1 MAFDI
6 RVVSTRDFLRTN
18 RNGELDLEA
27 SRERL
32 ADIVR
37 ECGKTTRH
45 HVLIDWRETDE
56 GPLAVSDLFEV
67 AADLEV
73 AGLHDGHKVASL
85 HRTED
90 ELNLGRYF
98 EVFAASH
105 GFAFQSFT
113 DPTAALAW
121 LAE

>member
-6 RVVSTRDFLRTN
+6 RVVSTRDFLRAT
-18 RNGELDLEA
+18 RNGELDLDS
-27 SRERL
+27 SRKLL
-32 ADIVR
+32 ADIVS
-37 ECGKTTRH
+37 ECARRVRH
-45 HVLIDWRETDE
+45 HVLIDWRRTEAS
-56 GPLAVSDLFEV
+56 PLAVPDLFEV

-73 AGLHDGHKVASL
+73 AGLRDGHKVASL
-85 HRTED
+85 HPTED

-98 EVFAASH
+98 EVFAAAH

>member
-6 RVVSTRDFLRTN
+6 RVVTAREFLRAT
-18 RNGELDLEA
+18 RNGELDLDS
-27 SRERL
+27 SRRKL

-37 ECGKTTRH
+37 ECGTSEHH
-45 HVLIDWRETDE
+45 HVLIDWRQTEN
-56 GPLAVSDLFEV
+56 GPLPVSDLFEV
-67 AADLEV
+67 AADLEEV
-73 AGLHDGHKVASL
+73 GLRDGHKVASL
-85 HRTED
+85 HCTQD

-98 EVFAASH
+98 EVFAGTL

-113 DPTAALAW
+113 DPGAALAW

>member
-6 RVVSTRDFLRTN
+6 RVVTARDFLRAN
-18 RNGELDLEA
+18 RNGELDLEL
-27 SRERL
+27 SRKML

-37 ECGKTTRH
+37 ECGKSAHH
-45 HVLIDWRETDE
+45 HVLIDWRQAEE
-56 GPLAVSDLFEV
+56 APLAVSDLYEV

-73 AGLHDGHKVASL
+73 AGLGDGNKVASL
-85 HRTED
+85 HRTAD

-98 EVFAASH
+98 EMFATTC

-121 LAE
+121 LEE